1 MTLEKLIKSMTIATP
16 SGGRYN
22 IGKASISVSY
32 CSDFWE
38 WEYLGETYWDV
49 QDLAEAIAGRTVA
62 TPSRRELGSK
72 LSKIQHRTVRKN
84 HSLILSFLDVR
95 RLILSAMLVRMTS
108 EIAPLPARTFCPDG
122 LTTSKRRLAWSAHA
136 TSNSII
142 VPYATEGFGFK
153 TREHQLDGVGTSS

>member
-49 QDLAEAIAGRTVA
+49 QDLAEAIASVTAV

-72 LSKIQHRTVRKN
+72 LSKTQHRMVRKN
-84 HSLILSFLDVR
+84 HFEALSFLDVR

-122 LTTSKRRLAWSAHA
+122 LTTSKRRLAWSARA
-136 TSNSII
+136 TSNSIM
-142 VPYATEGFGFK
+142 VPYAVEGFGFE
-153 TREHQLDGVGTSS
+153 TGQHQLDGVGTSS